1 MDFGRLKSTCG
12 GVAKARGRVTCI
24 NIVRLSFPARF
35 VRHLQFGL
43 GALLVA
49 GPAVAETN
57 LVDSIADLQ
66 ALINAAVPGD
76 IITLKNG
83 AYVTDKP
90 IAVKSAGTATQPITI
105 TAESVGG
112 VELGGSHGFSII
124 KPAACVVIAGFR
136 FTHAAGTT
144 RIEAGT
150 SRVRFTRNTFACSG
164 AGADLEVSGDLAEV
178 DRNEFR
184 DKATLGNM
192 ISVTGTGSQVAK
204 RLWIHHNH
212 FHDFANAHGN
222 GAETIRFG
230 LSGLS
235 MSTGDGLV
243 EYNLFVR
250 CTGENELISNKSG
263 GNTYRYNTL
272 LDSPG
277 AQLTLRHGNDCLV
290 YGNIFRGTD
299 GLRIFGDRHQVFSNY
314 FEGNTRGIN
323 LGNGDGEVADGAP
336 LTSHDRPDYCIIS
349 FNTFIDN
356 EVSYEMD
363 ARASGLGATHTTF
376 ANNLIQ
382 GGGVVAR
389 IDGPNAGAIWSGNL
403 LWQTGEAGAMPAG
416 GFITADPLLAASEDG
431 LKRLSAGSPA
441 IDAATG
447 TYPAVKVDMDG
458 QPRPEKKDIG
468 ADEFLEKPEPMRMLT
483 ASDVGP
489 GS

>member
-1 MDFGRLKSTCG
+1 MDFTRLKSTCG
-12 GVAKARGRVTCI
+12 GVAKAREPVSCI
-24 NIVRLSFPARF
+24 GIVRLPPPARF
-35 VRHLQFGL
+35 VRRLQSGMV
-43 GALLVA
+43 ALLIA
-49 GPAVAETN
+49 GTASAGTYP
-57 LVDSIADLQ
+57 VDSIADLQ
-66 ALINAAVPGD
+66 ARINTAAPGD

-83 AYVTDKP
+83 VYATEKA
-90 IAVKSAGTATQPITI
+90 ITVKCTGTAAQPITI

-112 VELGGSHGFSII
+112 VELGGTHGFGVI

-136 FTHAAGTT
+136 FAHAAGTT

-150 SRVRFTRNTFACSG
+150 SRVRFTRNTFSCSG
-164 AGADLEVSGDLAEV
+164 EGACLEVTGNLAEV

-204 RLWIHHNH
+204 RLWIHHNY
-212 FHDFANAHGN
+212 FHDFATAHGN

-250 CTGENELISNKSG
+250 CTGENELVSNQSG
-263 GNTYRYNTL
+263 GNTYRYNTF

-277 AQLTLRHGNDCLV
+277 AQLTLRHGNECLV

-314 FEGNTRGIN
+314 LEGNARGIN
-323 LGNGDGEVADGAP
+323 LGNGDGEVADGTK
-336 LTSHDRPDYCIIS
+336 LTSHDRPDYCVIS

-356 EVSYEMD
+356 QVSYEMD
-363 ARASGLGATHTTF
+363 ARASGMGATHTTF

-382 GGGVVAR
+382 GGGVVAK
-389 IDGPNAGAIWSGNL
+389 IDGPNTGAVWSGNL
-403 LWQTGEAGAMPAG
+403 LWQTGEAGAMPAS
-416 GFITADPLLAASEDG
+416 GFTTADPLLVAGEDG
-431 LKRLSAGSPA
+431 IKRLSAGSPA

-447 TYPAVKVDMDG
+447 DYPAVKVDMDG

-468 ADEFLEKPEPMRMLT
+468 ADEFLENPEPIRMLT
-483 ASDVGP
+483 VGDVGP
-489 GS
+489 GQ